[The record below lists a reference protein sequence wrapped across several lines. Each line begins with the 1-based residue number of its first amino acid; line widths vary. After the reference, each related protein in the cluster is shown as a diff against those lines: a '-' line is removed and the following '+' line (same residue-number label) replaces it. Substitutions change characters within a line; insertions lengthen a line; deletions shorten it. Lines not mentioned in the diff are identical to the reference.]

1 MSYIKIII
9 GKDLSS
15 IDQEFRSSI
24 DALFRMNPMF
34 SLSHHAWR
42 PQTDICETDEEV
54 VITCELAGVGLE
66 DIHVEADRRTLKVSG
81 IRREMH
87 HRSDSNYLLAEIPS
101 GYFERLFPLPC
112 PINIDAVKANYT
124 DGFLQINLQKL
135 SPDHRHSF
143 KGRNL

>member
-9 GKDLSS
+9 GKDLSGM
-15 IDQEFRSSI
+15 DQTFRSSI
-24 DALFRMNPMF
+24 DAMFRMNPMF
-34 SLSHHAWR
+34 SLSHHAWC
-42 PQTDICETDEEV
+42 PQTDIYETGEEV

-66 DIHVEADRRTLKVSG
+66 DIHVETDRRTLRVYG

-87 HRSDSNYLLAEIPS
+87 RRSDSSYLLAEIPS

-112 PINIDAVKANYT
+112 PIDVDAVKANYT

-135 SPDHRHSF
+135 SPNHTRNF
-143 KGRNL
+143 KVRNL